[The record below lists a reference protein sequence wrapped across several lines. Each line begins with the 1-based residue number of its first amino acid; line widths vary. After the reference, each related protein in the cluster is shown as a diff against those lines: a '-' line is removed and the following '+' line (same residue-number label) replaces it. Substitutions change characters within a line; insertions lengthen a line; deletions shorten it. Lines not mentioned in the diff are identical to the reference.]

1 MTASIHTPVAGDAT
15 HHHLTVQ
22 VRYPAAPRPFI
33 DSHVSPTET
42 VGQLKARILDAFE
55 VSETSGPDGQ
65 TLYILYHEDER
76 LDDMARTLGQIA
88 GHEHV
93 LKLKLVQQLVQG

>member
-1 MTASIHTPVAGDAT
+1 MTASIHTPAAGDAA
-15 HHHLTVQ
+15 HRHLTVQ
-22 VRYPAAPRPFI
+22 VRYPAAPRPFV
-33 DSHVSPTET
+33 DSHASPTET
-42 VGQLKARILDAFE
+42 VGQLKARVLDAFE

-76 LDDMARTLGQIA
+76 LDDLARTLGQIA
-88 GHEHV
+88 GREHV